1 MTENLTT
8 TTDRPAVRRRTR
20 RALAAVAISGA
31 LLVPT
36 AAVTIAA
43 PFHANGNAAAQA
55 QGAGQA
61 KGKAQEQSFT
71 ECVESVNPSGNGE
84 LTPAVIM
91 KGARCVAAVG
101 DISPEAL
108 TVEKATDLVSGGL
121 AAVETAGFDRSE
133 IPGLLDRV
141 SESEV
146 LQRFVGEDKLAIV
159 ELAADSE
166 ILALYAAGEI
176 DRDEA
181 AALIAEAYVT
191 RGADA
196 GE

>member
-8 TTDRPAVRRRTR
+8 TTERPAVRRRTR

-55 QGAGQA
+55 QGAG
-61 KGKAQEQSFT
+61 KGKAKEQSFT

-91 KGARCVAAVG
+91 KGARCVAAIG
-101 DISPEAL
+101 DVSPEAL

-176 DRDEA
+176 ERDEA
-181 AALIAEAYVT
+181 AELIAEAYVT
-191 RGADA
+191 RGADI